1 MLCGQIWLSAAGVMS
16 ESKDK
21 ELSLDELKDASG
33 GIVHPQYRDGEAT
46 GFSQLITKPGQG
58 IGATKTNV
66 ECKVPPQN
74 ESIFREKGESGEV
87 R

>member
-1 MLCGQIWLSAAGVMS
+1 MS

-33 GIVHPQYRDGEAT
+33 GIVHPQYRKAIVHPQYRDGEAT